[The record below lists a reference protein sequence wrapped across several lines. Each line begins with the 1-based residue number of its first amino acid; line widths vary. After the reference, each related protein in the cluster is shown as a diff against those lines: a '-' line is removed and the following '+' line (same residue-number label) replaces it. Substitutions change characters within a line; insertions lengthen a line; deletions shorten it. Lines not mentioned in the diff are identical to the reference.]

1 MKLTKYEQEMLDGV
15 HGEAKKLAMEGLM
28 AFGEAVDAKEM
39 VKVSFVHY
47 IGCPKGLP
55 KDSPEYAQFEWGQGL
70 VMEPFWDMG
79 ANCTSDPNVL
89 CCCDPYV
96 LQIDAYEKEGMPWN
110 NKYFKMS
117 KKVYEGVKEGYDH
130 MLKTG
135 WLPTYS
141 CTPHFNS
148 AFPMHGEYAASCESS
163 CACYLNTILGV
174 KTNRES
180 AVAAPYATITGCIP
194 KYGMLL
200 DENRL
205 PKVIYELDDDIKLNL
220 VDDPGDWAALGG
232 AIAKRANN
240 RLPAV
245 LNMPPRLRPSAA
257 KALCACA
264 SPGMNDPMLH
274 LIGITPGS
282 PTLEA
287 AFGGKV
293 PAGVERIKLSL
304 ADVKAMYAELRTAET
319 DKVDIVHMGCPL
331 LIYEEVHQIA
341 QAIKGKKV
349 HKDVMLWV
357 QTDTPSYYM
366 AKHYGDAKIIE
377 DAGGKIYHQ
386 VCWGMNALS
395 VDWGSNF
402 NVATNSFKQ
411 FKIFGGLGHGVIF
424 ASLPELINAAVTGEY
439 VSTRWGEPLEI
450 DRVKPHPSIADIE
463 EFKLAHTS
471 EEVF

>member
-1 MKLTKYEQEMLDGV
+1 MKLTKYEQEMLKGT
-15 HGEAKKLAMEGLM
+15 HGEAKQLAMEGLV
-28 AFGEAVDAKEM
+28 AFGEAVGAEEM
-39 VKVSFVHY
+39 VKVSFVHF
-47 IGCPKGLP
+47 IGCVKGLS
-55 KDSPEYAQFEWGQGL
+55 KTSPEYQQFEWGQGL
-70 VMEPFWDMG
+70 VMEPFWEMG
-79 ANCTSDPNVL
+79 SKVSSDPNVV
-89 CCCDPYV
+89 CTCDPFL
-96 LQIDAYEKEGMPWN
+96 LQIDAYEKKGTPWN
-110 NKYFKMS
+110 NKYFKMP
-117 KKVYEGVKEGYDH
+117 KTVYEAAREGYKALH
-130 MLKTG
+130 EMG
-135 WLPTYS
+135 YLPSYS

-148 AFPMHGEYAASCESS
+148 AFPMHGDYAACDESS
-163 CACYLNTILGV
+163 AACYLNTILGV

-180 AVAAPYATITGCIP
+180 AIMAPYAAIAGCIP

-205 PKVIYELDDDIKLNL
+205 PTVIYELADEIKNNI
-220 VDDPGDWAALGG
+220 VNDPGDWAALGG

-240 RLPAV
+240 RIPAV

-257 KALCACA
+257 KALTACA
-264 SPGMNDPMLH
+264 SPGMNDPLLH

-282 PTLEA
+282 KTLED

-293 PAGVERIKLSL
+293 PKDVERIRLTL
-304 ADVKAMYAELRTAET
+304 DDVKAMYQELHTAKT

-331 LIYEEVHQIA
+331 LIYEEIHQIA

-349 HKDVMLWV
+349 HKDTMLWV

-366 AKHYGDAKIIE
+366 AQFYGDAKIIE

-386 VCWGMNALS
+386 TCWGMNALS

-424 ASLPELINAAVTGEY
+424 ASLPELINAAVTGKY
-439 VSTRWGEPLEI
+439 VSTRWEKPLDFSGVSYNPAVE
-450 DRVKPHPSIADIE
+450 DVD
-463 EFKLAHTS
+463 EFLRPAWG
-471 EEVF
+471 